1 MTNYLPIML
10 KLEQKKVVIVGGG
23 NVAMQKVTALLD
35 MQALITVVSP
45 VLHEKMIPFVQQAQ
59 IIWLEK
65 SFEPNDIE
73 GAFLIFAATNDV
85 KVNEA
90 VEAAKKE
97 GQLLNRADNQRVSD
111 YITPASIRRGPLV
124 LSVSTS
130 GASPALA
137 RKIKEGLAEQFD
149 EVYEEYVTF
158 LQQARL
164 LICATLEK
172 GERRSSVL
180 KELLHPQYLQ
190 WTREGQFANR
200 ELALRQLL
208 ARERTS

>member
-137 RKIKEGLAEQFD
+137 RKIKEELAEQFD

-180 KELLHPQYLQ
+180 KELLNPQYLQ

>member
-90 VEAAKKE
+90 VEAAKK
-97 GQLLNRADNQRVSD
+97 GR
-111 YITPASIRRGPLV
+111 
-124 LSVSTS
+124 SV
-130 GASPALA
+130 
-137 RKIKEGLAEQFD
+137 IKSC
-149 EVYEEYVTF
+149 
-158 LQQARL
+158 R
-164 LICATLEK
+164 
-172 GERRSSVL
+172 
-180 KELLHPQYLQ
+180 
-190 WTREGQFANR
+190 
-200 ELALRQLL
+200 
-208 ARERTS
+208 